1 MAEEPNTPRLRSF
14 KLSPP
19 TSRTGTANNWK
30 DFPRSKKALVI
41 AMPFILLI
49 LLSIALHS
57 GTSTLDAVNVTKH
70 EAVAPQEPVPKTAP
84 SRPTADTSGTST
96 QSPQS
101 SSQSQK
107 LTADQK
113 QQVSADLNNGLA
125 HYVDTWHQGEQILG
139 TTQYADANAGLA
151 AMDDP
156 TSAAAKFSAWRQSS
170 DIETDVTTYLNAF
183 KSADAFYNADNEPQ
197 AIASYRDDLGTL
209 QADISTWVN
218 DAVGW
223 QIQTTSNA
231 TMTKD
236 VQTINSD
243 ISQVKSDIQA
253 TLAAT

>member
-1 MAEEPNTPRLRSF
+1 MAQQPNTSQHRSL
-14 KLSPP
+14 KLLPP
-19 TSRTGTANNWK
+19 TNRTGTANNWK

-41 AMPFILLI
+41 ATPFILLI

-70 EAVAPQEPVPKTAP
+70 EAVAPQRPVTKTAP
-84 SRPTADTSGTST
+84 TATTSDSST
-96 QSPQS
+96 QSSNP

-113 QQVSADLNNGLA
+113 QQVSADLNNGLT

-139 TTQYADANAGLA
+139 TTQYADANAGLV

-156 TSAAAKFSAWRQSS
+156 NSAAAKFSAWRQSS
-170 DIETDVTTYLNAF
+170 SIEGDVTTYLTAF

-197 AIASYRDDLGTL
+197 AISSYRDDLGTL

-223 QIQTTSNA
+223 QIQTTSSA
-231 TMTKD
+231 TMAKD
-236 VQTINSD
+236 VQTINND
-243 ISQVKSDIQA
+243 INQVKSDMQA
-253 TLAAT
+253 TLAAS

>member
-1 MAEEPNTPRLRSF
+1 MAQETNTPQHQSFRLT
-14 KLSPP
+14 PP
-19 TSRTGTANNWK
+19 ANRKGTSNNWK
-30 DFPRSKKALVI
+30 GLPRSKQALVI
-41 AMPFILLI
+41 ATPFIFLI
-49 LLSIALHS
+49 LLSIAFHS
-57 GTSTLDAVNVTKH
+57 GTNT
-70 EAVAPQEPVPKTAP
+70 
-84 SRPTADTSGTST
+84 PTAATSST
-96 QSPQS
+96 PAQPAKP

-107 LTADQK
+107 LTADRK
-113 QQVSADLNNGLA
+113 QQVSADLNNGLT

-156 TSAAAKFSAWRQSS
+156 NSAAAKFSAWRQSS
-170 DIETDVTTYLNAF
+170 NIETDVTAYLNAF

-209 QADISTWVN
+209 QADISTWVT

-236 VQTINSD
+236 VQTINND